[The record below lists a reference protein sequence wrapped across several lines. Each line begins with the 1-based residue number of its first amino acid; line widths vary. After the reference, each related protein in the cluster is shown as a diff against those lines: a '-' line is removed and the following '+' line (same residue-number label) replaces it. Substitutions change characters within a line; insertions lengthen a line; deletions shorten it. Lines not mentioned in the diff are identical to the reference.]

1 MAGPTRGTGVEPG
14 WVEASKRA
22 LADSQTT
29 AGSFVASPDFS
40 QYRFCWL
47 RDSSFIAYAADRVG
61 QRHLSAAYHQ
71 WATRALLGVRHLMED
86 AIRAHRRGGLLPDAL
101 PPARFTLEGLVVDD
115 DWPNFQ
121 LDGYGFWLW
130 SLRHHL
136 ASAAASPS
144 TDVLDA
150 VLLTA
155 SYLSELAVEP
165 CFDVWEMRPTAVHTS
180 TLAGVA
186 AGLRAAGELL
196 EEGQWLARSAELV
209 GTLREMAAPTGHF
222 VKSTE
227 SDQVDASALWLAH
240 PLELVPIGD
249 PLVVSTVEAVEEAL
263 LLEGGVR
270 RFPDDTYY
278 GGGAW
283 PVLTST
289 LASCRLRL
297 GDRAEAEEHLR
308 WIEGHFD
315 GDRLGEQ
322 FGGESLNPAMFD
334 EWVRR
339 WGPPAR
345 ELAWSHA
352 MHLLLAADLAST
364 EPLGPTPA
372 PLPTRP
378 KVSEGA

>member
-1 MAGPTRGTGVEPG
+1 MQVESA
-14 WVEASKRA
+14 WVEASKKA
-22 LADSQTT
+22 LVDNQTA

-47 RDSSFIAYAADRVG
+47 RDSSFVAYAADRVALG
-61 QRHLSAAYHQ
+61 HLSAAYQ
-71 WATRALLGVRHLMED
+71 EWATRAVLGVGHLMED
-86 AIRAHRRGGLLPDAL
+86 AIRAHRRGELLDDAL
-101 PPARFTLEGLVVDD
+101 PPARFTLEGDVVDD

-121 LDGYGFWLW
+121 LDGYGLWLW
-130 SLRHHL
+130 SLHHHL
-136 ASAAASPS
+136 ASAGASPS
-144 TDVLDA
+144 ASMLDA
-150 VLLTA
+150 VRITA

-165 CFDVWEMRPTAVHTS
+165 CFDVWEMHPTAVHTS

-196 EEGQWLARSAELV
+196 EEEPWLARSAELV
-209 GTLREMAAPTGHF
+209 GNLRKMAATTGRF

-240 PLELVPIGD
+240 PLDLVPTGD
-249 PLVVSTVEAVEEAL
+249 PLLVTTVRAVEDAL
-263 LLEGGVR
+263 LLDGGVR

-297 GDRAEAEEHLR
+297 GDRAQAEEHLQ

-315 GDRLGEQ
+315 GSRLGEQ
-322 FGGESLNPAMFD
+322 FGGESQNPAMHD
-334 EWVRR
+334 RWVRE

-345 ELAWSHA
+345 ELVWSHA
-352 MHLLLAADLAST
+352 MHLLLAAELSST
-364 EPLGPTPA
+364 EPLDSATA
-372 PLPTRP
+372 PSSTRP
-378 KVSEGA
+378 KVEENALGRRG